1 MDPRMRRGRLDGE
14 RTTPIIK
21 RYQAHQWLQD
31 VATQPPS
38 SLRLSPPPPPPPI
51 PRWLPVHITRHGR
64 RRAMVMGEVAMG
76 GVPHWNDKTEVKQLY
91 KQRQQRRGRSVVS
104 VILISDPNIW
114 VQMTYKLIRKFGFCC
129 LRSLFEFS
137 AGRF

>member
-38 SLRLSPPPPPPPI
+38 SLHLSHPPSVAPGACYPTREEAGDGAGGGGDRDV
-51 PRWLPVHITRHGR
+51 PRWI
-64 RRAMVMGEVAMG
+64 
-76 GVPHWNDKTEVKQLY
+76 DKTEVKQLY
-91 KQRQQRRGRSVVS
+91 KQQQQRRGHSVVS
-104 VILISDPNIW
+104 TILISDPDIW
-114 VQMTYKLIRKFGFCC
+114 VQMKYKLI
-129 LRSLFEFS
+129 
-137 AGRF
+137 